1 MADATTELNIT
12 PEEIESGKVMAIIS
26 YFIFFVPLLVEDAR
40 KNKFVMYHVQQ
51 SIVLL
56 IAYVICTILTV
67 VLIGLFLY
75 ILVFILWLIGLINA
89 IQGKVKPVPIIG
101 SLGEK
106 FNLVK

>member
-1 MADATTELNIT
+1 MAETTNELNIT
-12 PEEIESGKVMAIIS
+12 PEEIEAGKTMAIIS
-26 YFIFFVPLLVEDAR
+26 YFIFFVPFLVEDAR
-40 KNKFVMYHVQQ
+40 KNKFAMYHVQQ

-75 ILVFILWLIGLINA
+75 IVVFILWLIGLINA
-89 IQGKVKPVPIIG
+89 IQGKAKPVPLIG